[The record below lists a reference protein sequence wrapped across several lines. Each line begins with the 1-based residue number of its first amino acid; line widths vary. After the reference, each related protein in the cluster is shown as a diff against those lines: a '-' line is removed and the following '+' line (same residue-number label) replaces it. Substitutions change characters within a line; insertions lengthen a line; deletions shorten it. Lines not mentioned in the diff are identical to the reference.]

1 MQNLS
6 IFKNISDADR
16 DRMIHCFGVRTM
28 KFAAGEQILTYSP
41 GMDNV
46 CVLLRGGAH
55 LYCIDSEGNF
65 SLLEQLT
72 ENDVFGEM
80 FYLPMAMLEY
90 IVEADTDCEVLFI
103 GFDKVIH
110 PCQNTCQHHSQL
122 INNLFFLSSQKLRSL
137 STHINILMQK
147 SVRDKLLAY
156 LEYTQRRI
164 GKNEFKLDLSLTDL
178 AAYLNVDRIS
188 LMRAIRKLND
198 DGVIDSVAN
207 RFRLLDPA

>member
-6 IFKNISDADR
+6 IFKDISSGDR
-16 DRMIHCFGVRTM
+16 DRMIHCFGVRNQHFT
-28 KFAAGEQILTYSP
+28 AGQQILTYSP

-46 CVLLRGGAH
+46 CVLQKGKAH
-55 LYCIDSEGNF
+55 LYCIDEDGDF
-65 SLLEQLT
+65 SLLEQLK

-80 FYLPMAMLEY
+80 FYLPMATVEY
-90 IVEADTDCEVLFI
+90 IVEADSDCEVLFI
-103 GFDKVIH
+103 SFDRVIH
-110 PCQNTCQHHSQL
+110 PCQNSCYHHSQL

-147 SVRDKLLAY
+147 TVREKLLAY
-156 LEYTQRRI
+156 LEYTQRSM
-164 GKNEFKLDLSLTDL
+164 GKSEFKLDLSLTDL

-198 DGVIDSVAN
+198 EGIIQSSSN
-207 RFRLLDPA
+207 KFKLPTS